1 MYKNEKALWSEKI
14 EKFRGLNRLFTVPV
28 LFLLL
33 LLTAFFLIIPP
44 CAQAKV
50 YLDIYSPNIRKINLA
65 VLPPRWQGNIL
76 PNKVTPS
83 LFEKRVTHDLWITGF
98 FNIIS
103 GKEIPAHMAAAYTF
117 HNHIDLKKY
126 KAFGAEFVL
135 ATTVGVNQGVMSI
148 EYHLYD
154 VALSK
159 EIAGA
164 RIKGP
169 SKTSDI
175 VFHAFENK
183 VIYYITGSNGLF
195 DTKIAFISTRTGNKE
210 VYTIDFDGRNEK
222 RITRNGS
229 INLDPVWSPDGTKLA
244 FTCYLR
250 RNPDL
255 YMVDFKRGKIYL
267 FSHRVGINTAPG
279 WSPDGRYIA
288 VTLRTSSGSEI
299 FLLNN
304 HGKIVRQLTKG
315 WGDNLSAAW
324 SPDGKKIAFVSN
336 RTGRPQ
342 IYTMNADGSNVKRL
356 TFRGTYNVAP
366 VWSPR
371 GDRIAYS
378 GIIDG
383 NFQICTITL
392 DGSTIHVLTSIGS
405 NQSPSWSPDGRYI
418 AYSQATRR
426 GVDIYIMNF
435 DGNFKRRLTHG
446 KGKNTM
452 PFWSPHLEKP

>member
-1 MYKNEKALWSEKI
+1 MLSFAPAA
-14 EKFRGLNRLFTVPV
+14 R
-28 LFLLL
+28 
-33 LLTAFFLIIPP
+33 
-44 CAQAKV
+44 AKV

-65 VLPPRWQGNIL
+65 VLPPRWQGHVI
-76 PNKVTPS
+76 PKKVTPP
-83 LFEKRVTHDLWITGF
+83 LFENRITRDLWITGF

-103 GKEIPAHMAAAYTF
+103 GKEIPAPMAAAFKF

-126 KAFGAEFVL
+126 KALGAEFVL
-135 ATTVGVNQGVMSI
+135 ATTAGINQGALTI

-164 RIKGP
+164 RLKGP
-169 SKTSDI
+169 SQAIDK

-183 VIYYITGSNGLF
+183 IIYYITGSEGLF
-195 DTKIAFISTRTGNKE
+195 DTKIAFISTKTGNKE
-210 VYTIDFDGRNEK
+210 VYTIDFDGRNLK

-229 INLDPVWSPDGTKLA
+229 INLSPRWSPDGTKIA
-244 FTCYLR
+244 FTSYIR

-255 YMVDFKRGKIYL
+255 YIIDFKLGKIFL
-267 FSHRVGINTAPG
+267 FSHRTGLNTAPA
-279 WSPDGRYIA
+279 WSPDGRYLA
-288 VTLRTSSGSEI
+288 VTMRTSSGSEI
-299 FLLNN
+299 FLLDR
-304 HGKIVRQLTKG
+304 HGKKVKQLTKG
-315 WGDNLSAAW
+315 WGDNLSASW

-342 IYTMNADGSNVKRL
+342 IYTMNVDGTNVKRL
-356 TFRGTYNVAP
+356 TFRGTYNVSP

-383 NFQICTITL
+383 KFQICTITL
-392 DGSTIHVLTSIGS
+392 DGSTIHVLTSIGN

-435 DGNFKRRLTHG
+435 DGNFKRRLTRG
-446 KGKNTM
+446 GGKNTM
-452 PFWSPHLEKP
+452 PSWSPHLEKP